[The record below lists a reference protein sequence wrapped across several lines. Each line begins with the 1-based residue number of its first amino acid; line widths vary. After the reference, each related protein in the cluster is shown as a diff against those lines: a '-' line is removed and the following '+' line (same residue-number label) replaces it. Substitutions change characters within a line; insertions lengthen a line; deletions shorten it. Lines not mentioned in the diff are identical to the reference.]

1 MQSITRTPLT
11 LVARVT
17 RTVAPAQVRAV
28 ATSSTNFYNEQP
40 RFSTTNVNANAVHS
54 LGREQPHTQ
63 SLTNNIGDAAG
74 YTTFAGPSSSVKH
87 NNISY
92 GGTANRERNGVWC
105 VAGATGTQKS
115 FGNVPMG
122 AFAVCEEFG
131 APWRRSM

>member
-1 MQSITRTPLT
+1 MQSITRTPFT
-11 LVARVT
+11 LVARLT
-17 RTVAPAQVRAV
+17 RSATPANVRGV
-28 ATSSTNFYNEQP
+28 ATSSMNFYNEQP

-54 LGREQPHTQ
+54 LGREQSHTQ
-63 SLTNNIGDAAG
+63 SLTNNKGDAAG
-74 YTTFAGPSSSVKH
+74 YTTFAGPSSSVK
-87 NNISY
+87 NNNSSY

-105 VAGATGTQKS
+105 VAGAAGTQKS